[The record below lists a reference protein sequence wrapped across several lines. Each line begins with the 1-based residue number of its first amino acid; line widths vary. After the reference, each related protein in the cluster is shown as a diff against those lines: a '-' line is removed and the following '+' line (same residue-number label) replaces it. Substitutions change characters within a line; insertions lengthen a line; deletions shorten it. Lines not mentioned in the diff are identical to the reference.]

1 MSRRRAL
8 AVITL
13 ATLALSPVAAARAD
27 TAPLDAQSCLI
38 TGHTADQGP
47 YITVTS
53 IPHPITAQR
62 CRDLGGTVTDAL
74 DVYAVPPVEDTL
86 AEDAALAVESDSVEI
101 PAEIPTEVTADI
113 VD

>member
-8 AVITL
+8 AVLTL

-27 TAPLDAQSCLI
+27 TAPLDTQSCRI

-62 CRDLGGTVTDAL
+62 CRDLGGTVTSAM
-74 DVYAVPPVEDTL
+74 DVYVVPPTEDTVVDDTL
-86 AEDAALAVESDSVEI
+86 TDTSLTQDADLAVESEI
-101 PAEIPTEVTADI
+101 PPLIAP
-113 VD
+113 